1 MTTDTLFLLEHESPC
16 GTLVLGTANG
26 AIYLCDWSESRFC
39 EKHIAHLCRAL
50 HAGIK
55 YSHTRTA
62 TEARRQLD
70 EYFLGKRTAFNI
82 PRRLVGTEFQ
92 LMVWNAIALI
102 PYGSTASY
110 SSIAAASG
118 MPKAVRA
125 VANATGANPMSI
137 IVPCHRVTGLNGALT
152 GYAGGLDAKQYL
164 LRLENDTRNRIICP
178 CQEPRILNAG
188 S

>member
-1 MTTDTLFLLEHESPC
+1 MATDTLYLHEHKSPC

-26 AIYLCDWSESRFC
+26 VIFLCDWSGNRLC

-50 HAGIK
+50 HADAK
-55 YSHTRTA
+55 HSSTRAA
-62 TEARRQLD
+62 TEACRQLD

-92 LMVWNAIALI
+92 IKVWNAIAMI

-110 SSIAAASG
+110 SSVAAASG

-125 VANATGANPMSI
+125 VANAIGANPMSI
-137 IVPCHRVTGLNGALT
+137 IVPCHRVIGLNGTLT
-152 GYAGGLDAKQYL
+152 GYAGGLDAKRFL
-164 LRLENDTRNRIICP
+164 LRLENDIICP
-178 CQEPRILNAG
+178 CQEPHILNAG